1 VQHHPAVVEMKTNVE
16 LTSST
21 QQIVLSEIAHIS
33 CLIRG
38 QNTRALAQSFEEMS
52 KLRMILLSKR
62 SLKENIHD
70 PVMIVQ
76 PFLNLLCNPNVSMEL
91 SSASLSALQTLM
103 KTELY
108 SLISS
113 DNAIRIS
120 DATIDGI
127 LACRFFSLE
136 QQLLGDEAVL
146 LQSFITLNDCIKSPV
161 GDFVSQKHL
170 ESIVKGMIRINFDFR
185 SSDLLKKSFE
195 FNLLEL
201 VSSVVSRVE
210 SSEAEGISSVCHL
223 LLFFCQQ
230 LDSSE
235 VASLP
240 DLRTLFLRL
249 ILVALQRSGAYLA
262 ANDGFVEVIQQV
274 VCKSIIK
281 NCASCL
287 EDCAIMS
294 YGVNC
299 MQTLLV
305 LIPHSIKAHIQT
317 FVHFVVLRLLES
329 KKPSPECH
337 EVLIEFLVDL
347 LNKPDFSLFL
357 YVNFDCDSH
366 CQDLFERLVKFLCR
380 SSFTDSTNTFSKRC
394 LDCLI
399 AVLRDMESR
408 NNRSE
413 FGDFQLIEAEK
424 IKKKRLQ
431 TACEHFNRDP
441 KKGFQYLQHVGIFS
455 SSLKAQEVAMFFR
468 HTPGLD
474 KVVVGNFLGEKVD
487 FNLEVL
493 NEYCKCFE
501 FGRLTLDEAFRLF
514 LSTFMLPGEAQK
526 IDRVVEAFSQEHY
539 NQTNACDNKQ
549 FNHPDAVYSL
559 AFGVI
564 MLNTDAH
571 NSQVKNKMTLTQF
584 CKNMKGMNGK
594 EDFPKEMLTD
604 IFNSIIEDEIVL
616 KSDGAASASA
626 DDELPAVSH
635 RELADS
641 IVAGKYMNESI
652 SAYCSTLDRD
662 MLALVWGPILASL
675 SVVYDND
682 MHSDVLE
689 LCHYGFYSLASLSS
703 RFKMT
708 EALNTLVFNLSKM
721 SRVMSV
727 QEGLQTSVHANF
739 ALHPKQQ
746 RAFINMLD
754 MAHLYGNMLT
764 DGWLIVIDCAL
775 SLYAPSVI
783 QLNLPPNPKDS
794 ELDMIFQKSPSIR
807 GKRDK
812 SIYTANSNS
821 VLKTHSIWTK
831 IFPEI
836 PYVQQ
841 ESISSTTDTKVQG
854 LIDTAR
860 RVLNLCALESIF
872 LDAQT
877 FQESALFHV
886 VSSLITFIQRRSLS
900 SGGAILSNMWML
912 DEEIASVSVRLLVS
926 VVSTNGHR
934 LELIWPRVFEQFTG
948 MLKDARQLTPA
959 LQEVSIGMNKST
971 DVIHVCLLIHYMS
984 GFVSLASKF
993 MGNSIVESD
1002 FPRGLSSL
1010 LKFCRIPKMHE
1021 HFANER
1027 MAEAME
1033 ALICKN
1039 AARLKV
1045 TKTWSHVLDLL
1056 LLLTKALLA
1065 KHSTTVIF
1073 RVVSFLVLESGE
1085 ISRDN
1090 FVEAL
1095 KIVCAFAS
1103 DQQEIQLSL
1112 EALDL
1117 ICALQN
1123 RVAQWTSDDNEGCLQ
1138 LWMLLL
1144 QTFASFSED
1153 SRGDVR
1159 DHSLVCLQRCL
1170 FRFDSPNQFADW
1182 SKIFS
1187 QVQHSTFTS
1196 FTPLFVCNLS
1206 SRCCFR

>member
-1 VQHHPAVVEMKTNVE
+1 MKANVE
-16 LTSST
+16 LSSAT

-38 QNTRALAQSFEEMS
+38 QSVRLLAPAFEEFG
-52 KLRMILLSKR
+52 KLRMNLLSKR
-62 SLKENIHD
+62 SMKENSYD
-70 PVMIVQ
+70 PIAIVQ
-76 PFLNLLCNPNVSMEL
+76 PFLNLLCNQNVSLEL
-91 SSASLSALQTLM
+91 SSASLSALQSLM

-108 SLISS
+108 SSS
-113 DNAIRIS
+113 SADAARRIS

-127 LACRFFSLE
+127 LACRSFAVE

-146 LQSFITLNDCIKSPV
+146 LQSFLTLNDCIKSPV

-170 ESIVKGMIRINFDFR
+170 ESIVKGMIRINFDVR
-185 SSDLLKKSFE
+185 SSDLIKKSFE

-201 VSSVVSRVE
+201 VSTLFSRVE
-210 SSEAEGISSVCHL
+210 TTEAESISSVRHL

-249 ILVALQRSGAYLA
+249 ILVALQRSGACLV
-262 ANDGFVEVIQQV
+262 ANDGYIEVIQQV

-287 EDCAIMS
+287 EDHAIMS

-305 LIPHSIKAHIQT
+305 LAPHSIKAHIQT
-317 FVHFVVLRLLES
+317 FIHFVVLRLLES

-380 SSFTDSTNTFSKRC
+380 SSFTDSTNSFSKRC

-408 NNRSE
+408 NNRSDV
-413 FGDFQLIEAEK
+413 GNFQLVEAEK
-424 IKKKRLQ
+424 IKKRRLQ
-431 TACEHFNRDP
+431 IACEHFNRDP

-455 SSLKAQEVAMFFR
+455 SPLKAQEVAMFFR

-474 KVVVGNFLGEKVD
+474 KVVVGNFVGEKVD

-493 NEYCKCFE
+493 SEYCKCFE

-626 DDELPAVSH
+626 DDELSAVSH

-641 IVAGKYMNESI
+641 IVAGKYMNASV
-652 SAYCSTLDRD
+652 SAYCSALDRD
-662 MLALVWGPILASL
+662 MFALVWGPILASL

-689 LCHYGFYSLASLSS
+689 LCHLGFYSVASLSS
-703 RFKMT
+703 RFKMS
-708 EALNTLVFNLSKM
+708 EVFNTMVFNLSKM

-746 RAFINMLD
+746 RAFIDMLD

-775 SLYAPSVI
+775 SLYVPSVI

-794 ELDMIFQKSPSIR
+794 DLDVILQKSPCIR
-807 GKRDK
+807 SKRDK
-812 SIYTANSNS
+812 SVYSANSGT
-821 VLKTHSIWTK
+821 VLKTNSIWTK

-836 PYVQQ
+836 PFVQQ
-841 ESISSTTDTKVQG
+841 ESISSTPDTKVQA
-854 LIDTAR
+854 LIEMTR
-860 RVLNLCALESIF
+860 RILNLCAFESVF
-872 LDAQT
+872 LDAQSM
-877 FQESALFHV
+877 QDSAIIHV
-886 VSSLITFIQRRSLS
+886 ASSLITFIQRRSLS
-900 SGGAILSNMWML
+900 SGGAILSNMWIL
-912 DEEIASVSVRLLVS
+912 DDEIASVSVRLLVS
-926 VVSTNGHR
+926 VVSANGHR

-959 LQEVSIGMNKST
+959 LQEVSIGMNEST
-971 DVIHVCLLIHYMS
+971 AIVFLLSMISHKIH
-984 GFVSLASKF
+984 
-993 MGNSIVESD
+993 
-1002 FPRGLSSL
+1002 
-1010 LKFCRIPKMHE
+1010 
-1021 HFANER
+1021 
-1027 MAEAME
+1027 
-1033 ALICKN
+1033 
-1039 AARLKV
+1039 
-1045 TKTWSHVLDLL
+1045 
-1056 LLLTKALLA
+1056 
-1065 KHSTTVIF
+1065 
-1073 RVVSFLVLESGE
+1073 
-1085 ISRDN
+1085 
-1090 FVEAL
+1090 
-1095 KIVCAFAS
+1095 
-1103 DQQEIQLSL
+1103 
-1112 EALDL
+1112 
-1117 ICALQN
+1117 
-1123 RVAQWTSDDNEGCLQ
+1123 
-1138 LWMLLL
+1138 
-1144 QTFASFSED
+1144 
-1153 SRGDVR
+1153 
-1159 DHSLVCLQRCL
+1159 
-1170 FRFDSPNQFADW
+1170 
-1182 SKIFS
+1182 
-1187 QVQHSTFTS
+1187 
-1196 FTPLFVCNLS
+1196 
-1206 SRCCFR
+1206 